1 MEKIE
6 NKKRDLLIIC
16 ECEDELEYYIM
27 QEYFEDLVHEG
38 YVDSNYNTKI
48 YLVGYEKED
57 K

>member
-27 QEYFEDLVHEG
+27 QEYFEDLLHEG

-48 YLVGYEKED
+48 YLIGYEKED